1 MYKRQGSYNGV
12 IMTKK
17 KRVIRFKTSKGKD
30 VTFKLP
36 IGITGWYKWFR
47 GNSEVFKSVR
57 YIGVGIA
64 MLTVIGMHDVFQQI
78 QFSQDVMGTLIWA
91 MVLLGMSSMGFK

>member
-1 MYKRQGSYNGV
+1 VKAG
-12 IMTKK
+12 KK
-17 KRVIRFKTSKGKD
+17 KAKILKFKTSKGKV
-30 VTFKLP
+30 VTFKIP
-36 IGITGWYKWFR
+36 QGMGNWYKWFR
-47 GNSEVFKSVR
+47 ENGQLFKSIR

-78 QFSQDVMGTLIWA
+78 QFTQDLTGTLIWA